1 MELLKILI
9 QRLDKIG
16 IKLELI
22 GNYPWV
28 YLDKVNSK
36 KVTEKYQSDWGFVI
50 GYRSIRLGD
59 VNMFTFTELKEIFRV
74 IRSNL

>member
-1 MELLKILI
+1 MTELQTLI
-9 QRLDKIG
+9 RRLDKLG

-50 GYRSIRLGD
+50 GYRPIREGQK
-59 VNMFTFTELKEIFRV
+59 FTFTDLREIFKVVR
-74 IRSNL
+74 RNL